1 MNIAVIGT
9 GYVGLVTGTCLSE
22 TGNTVICVDIDE
34 SKVRK
39 LQNGSIPI
47 YEPGLEELFSRNIK
61 EGRLRFTTDLAEGVK
76 GAQVVFLALPTPPGE
91 DGSADLSYVYG
102 VAGQLGAH
110 LHEYAVVIDK
120 STVPVGTAEQVA
132 KNLTASGAA
141 EYDVVSNPEFLRE
154 GFAVHDFMNPD
165 RIIVGTESARAL
177 DVLRMVY
184 APFIQQGAPFISMDV
199 RSAELTKYATNAF
212 LVTKISFIN
221 EIANVCEKV
230 GANVDA
236 VRLGMG
242 ADERIGQRFL
252 YAGLGYGGSC
262 FPKDVMA
269 LAKTAADNDY
279 DFKILQAVTEIN
291 RLQKQ
296 RFIEKVLQYFG
307 GNITGKKFAHWGLSF
322 KPDTDD
328 VRQAPALEIISAL
341 VGAGAK
347 VVAYDPEGIEN
358 ARRVFGDLSGLQ
370 YAENQYKALDGA
382 DALLITTEWEQFRS
396 PDFKKMR
403 SLLKSPVIFDGRNMY
418 DLHVMR
424 NEGFRYESIGRKTI
438 DL

>member
-1 MNIAVIGT
+1 MNITVIGT

-22 TGNTVICVDIDE
+22 TGNMVTCIDIDAE
-34 SKVRK
+34 KVRM
-39 LQNGSIPI
+39 LQTGNVTI
-47 YEPGLEELFSRNIK
+47 YEPGLEEIFTRNVK
-61 EGRLRFTTDLAEGVK
+61 EGRLQFTTDLAEGVS
-76 GAQVVFLALPTPPGE
+76 GSHIVFLALPTPPGE

-102 VAGQLGAH
+102 VASQLGAH
-110 LHEYAVVIDK
+110 LKGYTVVIDK

-132 KNLTASGAA
+132 KNLSASGAA

-165 RIIVGTESARAL
+165 RIVVGTESERAL
-177 DVLRMVY
+177 EVLRQLY
-184 APFIQQGAPFISMDV
+184 APFIQQGAPLITMDI

-212 LVTKISFIN
+212 LVTKISFMN

-242 ADERIGQRFL
+242 TDERIGSRFL
-252 YAGLGYGGSC
+252 NAGLGYGGSC

-296 RFIEKVLQYFG
+296 RYIEKVMRHFG
-307 GNITGKKFAHWGLSF
+307 GDVKGKKFAHWGLSF

-328 VRQAPALEIISAL
+328 VRQAPALEIIAAL
-341 VGAGAK
+341 TNAGA
-347 VVAYDPEGIEN
+347 VIVAYDPEGMEN
-358 ARRVFGDLSGLQ
+358 ARRALGEVAGLQ
-370 YAENQYKALDGA
+370 YAESQYKALQGA

-396 PDFKKMR
+396 PDFSKMR
-403 SLLKSPVIFDGRNMY
+403 SLLKEPVIFDGRNMY
-418 DLHVMR
+418 DLQMMR

-438 DL
+438 EI